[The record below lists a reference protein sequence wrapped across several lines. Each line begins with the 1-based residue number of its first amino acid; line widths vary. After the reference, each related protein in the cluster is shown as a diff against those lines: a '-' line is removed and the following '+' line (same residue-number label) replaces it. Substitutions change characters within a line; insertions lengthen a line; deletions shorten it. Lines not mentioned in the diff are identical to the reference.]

1 MNCSIGFWCVA
12 VRWNRWPTQFL
23 WNNFGISLTLS
34 HTQTQMARMNHEFF
48 MSFGRH
54 SSFGIEI
61 VEKHSITFEWCG
73 SMSVWWSC
81 GKIMIYLIVD
91 KSIWD
96 LQFDDDCAGGLCV
109 FTNDEIP
116 PYDRTAF
123 ESHKLCIVIVE
134 FFVEYESFFENKNRI
149 HIIGERQKAEER
161 ERERRYHGAHAN
173 VNPNNYNLFSFF
185 FDLIFLVQ

>member
-1 MNCSIGFWCVA
+1 M
-12 VRWNRWPTQFL
+12 
-23 WNNFGISLTLS
+23 
-34 HTQTQMARMNHEFF
+34 
-48 MSFGRH
+48 
-54 SSFGIEI
+54 
-61 VEKHSITFEWCG
+61 
-73 SMSVWWSC
+73 
-81 GKIMIYLIVD
+81 
-91 KSIWD
+91 
-96 LQFDDDCAGGLCV
+96 

-134 FFVEYESFFENKNRI
+134 FFVEYESFSKIKIEFTSSER
-149 HIIGERQKAEER
+149 GRRQKK